1 MKFLRYFK
9 RIGVKLVTAF
19 LLIGMLPLLISGFLS
34 IQKASTSLES
44 ASFNQLTGVREI
56 KKAQIENYFAEREG
70 DMTVLLKTVDTLRS
84 ESIKKLEAQHD
95 LKSASLRKYF
105 EKAFR
110 DMEMF
115 ARGLDAE
122 FLYDNLQQYHNEN
135 YVQANDPYPV
145 DNAEYQQIWKKYGH
159 NVTRFQQDS
168 GYYDVFMICA
178 KHGHVMYSAAKEAD
192 IGTNLNAGP
201 YKDSGLAKIW
211 KKTVENKKVSIV
223 DFSPY
228 APSNDEPAAFVGVP
242 MLKNGTLRGVMVVQL
257 SIKHINEIMYDRAGL
272 GKTGET
278 YLVGPDLLMRSDS
291 FLDPENHSVISSFA
305 NPEKGKVDTESV
317 RWALAGE
324 DKADIITDYTGNPVL
339 SVAAPFQILDL
350 TWAILAEID
359 IAEAFSPVNEEGK
372 EYYREYADAYGYYDL
387 FLIRPDGYCYYSA
400 YKESDYQTNFQNGKF
415 ASSNL
420 GQLFRDVMSSKAFGV
435 VDFAPYAPSNGAPA
449 AFIAAPIIH
458 EGEIETVIALQLS
471 LESINKIMQQ
481 REGMGETGE
490 SYLIGS
496 DKLMRSDSFLDPKN
510 HTVVASF
517 ANPDTGSV
525 DTDASVAALGGKTGA
540 EIIKDYNGN
549 PVLSAYTPV
558 HFKNLNWAL
567 IAEID
572 EAEALAP
579 VKSIRNSMG
588 IVIVVSAVLIIIGAL
603 AMLRMIMT
611 PIRVVVDNLKGLSEG
626 NADLTKR
633 LKVDCVVCSNSI
645 NCTEEDCRS
654 YGKNGLCWEVSG
666 TMSSNPDCIEVTS
679 GKVKDCRECKVYK
692 ESNYDELQKLSSNF
706 NNFIQ
711 KLQSMFGQVANGV
724 DTMSAATTELSA
736 ISEQMASGADS
747 VSDQSNSV
755 ATAAEEMSVNMDS
768 VAAATEEATVAI
780 NIVASAAEEMT
791 ATIADVNTNTAQ
803 ANKVTGEAVEEAK
816 SATVKVRELGVAAT
830 EISKVTEVINDISGQ
845 TNLLA
850 LNATIEAA
858 RAGEAGKG
866 FAVVANEI
874 KELAKQTAEAT
885 GQIKNQIEDIQ
896 NSTSATVSQIETIT
910 EVINTV
916 NETVT
921 TITGAVAEQSA
932 ATDEIAGNVAQAAQ
946 GLSEVNENVAQ
957 SSAVASQ
964 IAEDIANVS
973 QASSEMSVSSGEVN
987 ASSTELSGTAE
998 KLKQMIGGFKL

>member
-9 RIGVKLVTAF
+9 RIGVKLVSAF
-19 LLIGMLPLLISGFLS
+19 LLIGLLPLVISGFLS
-34 IQKASTSLES
+34 MKKASDSLEF
-44 ASFNQLTGVREI
+44 ASFNQLTGVRAI
-56 KKAQIENYFAEREG
+56 KKAQIESYFVEREG
-70 DMTVLLKTVDTLRS
+70 DMKVLLKTVETLRS
-84 ESIKKLEAQHD
+84 EAIQKLEAQHD
-95 LKSASLRKYF
+95 LKTASLRKYF
-105 EKAFR
+105 DKAFQ

-122 FLYDNLQQYHNEN
+122 FLYDNLFQFHKDN

-145 DNAEYQQIWKKYGH
+145 ESAEYERLWAEFGG
-159 NVTRFQQDS
+159 NVTKFQKDT
-168 GYYDVFMICA
+168 GYYDIFMVCA

-201 YKDSGLAKIW
+201 YNESGLAEIW
-211 KKTVENKKVSIV
+211 KKTVASQATSIV

-242 MLKNGTLRGVMVVQL
+242 MFKDGAMRGVMVVQL
-257 SIKHINEIMYDRAGL
+257 SIKHINEIMYHRAGL

-278 YLVGPDLLMRSDS
+278 YLVGSDLLMRSDS
-291 FLDPENHSVISSFA
+291 FLDPEYHGVVTSFA

-324 DKADIITDYTGNPVL
+324 DKVDIILDYSGNPVI
-339 SVAAPFQILDL
+339 SVAAPFKILDL

-372 EYYREYADAYGYYDL
+372 EYYREYTNAYGYYDL

-400 YKESDYQTNFQNGKF
+400 YKEPDYQTNFQDGKY

-420 GQLFRDVMSSKAFGV
+420 GQLFRKVMASKEFGII
-435 VDFAPYAPSNGAPA
+435 DFAPYAPTNGAPA

-471 LESINKIMQQ
+471 LDSINKIMMQ

-490 SYLIGS
+490 TYLVGP
-496 DKLMRSDSFLDPKN
+496 DFLMRSDSMEGTS

-517 ANPDTGSV
+517 ANPEQGMDDSEAVKESLAGEAGIDTGLDFNGDEVLLSHTSV
-525 DTDASVAALGGKTGA
+525 TF
-540 EIIKDYNGN
+540 KDI
-549 PVLSAYTPV
+549 T
-558 HFKNLNWAL
+558 WAM
-567 IAEID
+567 IAKIEQD
-572 EAEALAP
+572 EALAP
-579 VKSIRNSMG
+579 VKAIRNSMG
-588 IVIVVSAVLIIIGAL
+588 LIVLVSTVLIVIAAL
-603 AMLRMIMT
+603 ATLRTIMA
-611 PIRVVVDNLKGLSEG
+611 PIKVVVGNLMELSQGE
-626 NADLTKR
+626 ADLTQR
-633 LKVDCVVCSNSI
+633 LQVDCVNCSESM
-645 NCTEEDCRS
+645 NCSEPNCRS
-654 YGKNGLCWEVSG
+654 YGKKGLCWEVSG
-666 TMSSNPDCIEVTS
+666 TMSTNPDCVEVTS
-679 GKVKDCRECKVYK
+679 GKMKDCRDCKVYK

-706 NNFIQ
+706 NNFIL
-711 KLQSMFGQVANGV
+711 KLQFMFKEVAQGV

-736 ISEQMASGADS
+736 ISEQMASGSDS

-768 VAAATEEATVAI
+768 VAAATEQATVAI

-803 ANKVTGEAVEEAK
+803 ASKVTGEAVDEAE

-885 GQIKNQIEDIQ
+885 GQIKSQIEDIQ

-921 TITGAVAEQSA
+921 TITGAVSEQSA

-946 GLSEVNENVAQ
+946 GLGEVNENVAQ

-964 IAEDIANVS
+964 IAEDIASVS
-973 QASSEMSVSSGEVN
+973 QASGEMSTSSGEVN
-987 ASSTELSGTAE
+987 ASTTELSGTAE